1 MRFVLSQSGLKSVIT
16 AGIFSLVAIGIL
28 FNWAVPVSA
37 QNAVPT
43 KPDAPTLLA
52 LAKGMVEVD
61 WNDVSGANGYEVQF
75 YTSSGWIDLPNAG
88 LGIEIVFYGSRAV
101 ATSLPEDMG
110 YDSFR
115 VRAGNSVGWSEW
127 SEYAWQMTT
136 HNMEWE
142 GVPATGAPAISGTAQ
157 VGETLTAST
166 SGIAD
171 ADGLTNVSYRYQW
184 IRNDVSSDRN
194 IRYATGTTY
203 TLVAADEGQTIKVK
217 VRFDDDEGNEETLT
231 SAETDAVAPVPCPGA
246 SYNPTPT
253 DVEVD
258 SVPIVVTSTTD
269 DYFVLY
275 VRGTTVDLP
284 VLVKRGE
291 AGTTS
296 LAENVKALTKERY
309 RVEKYLI
316 ADPADVDGDCIDDI
330 TELDDLGTNNPVNAA
345 GSLDLND
352 GAVGIPDPETFE
364 VLARDGEHLK
374 FVVFGLHTKSPR
386 MYFHNTSTH
395 PNHMTFLEVLLDEGL
410 EQDRANVARG
420 YIDYHPSLEAA
431 DGSPGVYVTWDARLH
446 RFRDVNILHTLI
458 AANML
463 LIEQNLVYL
472 FNHDQLL
479 QIQHEL
485 PLYETS
491 RIPLIFHYD
500 LWPEANYVP
509 LNEEVGFGLLRV
521 LEPDERPSF
530 RDVVIYETLPNNL
543 PRVAGIISTVPQT
556 PLSHVNLRAVQDGI
570 PNAFIR
576 GATDSSSIAGLIG
589 SHVRYEVSENGY
601 TIRAA
606 TRQEVDAHYESSRPA
621 TSQTLQRDLSVTE
634 IRPLSEIGFDDWDA
648 FGVKAANVAVLGTFG
663 FPEGTVPDGFA
674 IPFYFYD
681 EFMKHND
688 FYTRIETMLADADFQ
703 ENFDTQ
709 DEELKDLRDAIED
722 GETPAWILTA
732 LADMNTGFPQGT
744 TNRKY
749 RSSTNNEDLPG
760 FNGAGLYDSKSQKPD
775 EDEEDGLDKSLKEVY
790 ASLWTF
796 RAFTERDFHRI
807 DHLTAA
813 MGILVHP
820 SYQDELVN
828 GVAVSFKPIQGVIG
842 WGYYVNSQVGEDL
855 VTNPEAHSVPEELLL
870 YNDGSYRIVATSN
883 QVAPG
888 ELLMSSGQIGQLRQ
902 HLQEIHN
909 HFKGL
914 YNPAAGDPFA
924 MEIEFKITSENK
936 LAIKQA
942 RPWVFSGVA
951 TAPLGKTLPSAP
963 INLAVAPGDTSLT
976 VVWDLPANTGGE
988 NPTAYDVRYIKTS
1001 EDETDDANWTEQLR
1015 AWIESSGVMSYPIT
1029 DLETGEQYDVQVR
1042 AENSVGKGSWSASET
1057 GTPTVS
1063 LELPSTNTAGVSL
1076 SKTALTVME
1085 EDTAGETYTVVL
1097 DSQPMTD
1104 VEVTV
1109 AGHAGTEVTPN
1120 PTTLT
1125 FTGSNW
1131 ETVQTVTVSA
1141 GADADTIDGAVTLTH
1156 SAGSTDSAYSGI
1168 TIAGVTVT
1176 VNDNDTTNTPAT
1188 GAPTISGT
1196 AQVGE
1201 MLTAD
1206 TSDVEDGNGLDRVQF
1221 RFQWV
1226 SHDGSADT
1234 DIASATD
1241 STYTLAA
1248 SDEGKTIKV
1257 RVAFTDRGGYAESLT
1272 SAATA
1277 TVAAAPNSPAT
1288 GAPVISGTAEV
1299 GNTLTA
1305 DTSDIADADGLSG
1318 ATFTHQWIANDGTA
1332 DTDKQDATDSIYTLV
1347 AADEG
1352 KTIKMRVSFTD
1363 DAGNVETLTS
1373 TATSSVAARP
1383 NSAATGAPIISGTAQ
1398 VGETLTADTSGIGDA
1413 DGLTNVSYSYQWIR
1427 NDGNSDTN
1435 ITDATDSTYT
1445 LVAAD
1450 EGKTIKGEV
1459 SFADDAGN
1467 DETLTSIATSSV
1479 VARPN
1484 SAATGAPTISGTA
1497 QVGETLTADTT
1508 GIGDADGLTN
1518 VSYSY
1523 QWIRNDGSSD
1533 TGITDAA
1540 DSSYTLVAADDGKTI
1555 KVRVS
1560 FTDDAANDETLTS
1573 TATEA
1578 VSFAVQQQIA
1588 NSPATGAPT
1597 ISGAAQVGEALTAD
1611 TSGIADTDGLVN
1623 ATFRY
1628 QWMRNDGTSE
1638 TDIQN
1643 ATGSTYTLVDND
1655 EGQTIK
1661 VKVSFTDDAGNDET
1675 LSSGATDAVAAP
1687 ECDNIGDCDIEDVD
1701 DLLLPDLVSYQ
1712 HDYSVAEVV
1721 VPPDGAEFFALRF
1734 AGYVTNLGD
1743 GPLDLRGNPQ
1753 LADDADLASHDVWQR
1768 ALTIDG
1774 DWVNLTKPP
1783 IDFEVDDGHDH
1794 FHVMGIVEYS
1804 LWDTSGTV
1812 EISSGAKVGFC
1823 LIDVMER
1830 PDLHPNPGPKRHEQ
1844 WDPDNYYCQSGRPR
1858 AKILHMGISEGW
1870 QDIYSFSTTFQWI
1883 DVSDVRPGYYRIGQ
1897 RADPDNVIVESDE
1910 TNNGLA
1916 LSQLLHVVPG
1926 YVARPETVSVEPD
1939 AAVRFKLSVYEYFDD
1954 TNLEPRTRAHRIVTQ
1969 PSHGSL
1975 DVGDTVTVI
1984 VDGATYQVFT
1994 DEWVTYTPD
2003 PGYDGVDSF
2012 TFVALDVLRP
2022 MYPINPVVAKVTVL
2036 SAGKVGITG
2045 SPRIGEI
2052 LTATTTGI
2060 ADADGF
2066 ENASISYQWIRNGGG
2081 ADADIMGAT
2090 DSNYVL
2096 VDADRGSTIKVRV
2109 SFTDDAGYAWT
2120 LTSEATAQVSAPLGV
2135 PELPVGTAV
2144 FIGGV
2149 DLEWDD
2155 VIWADSYDVQLY
2167 QNGQW
2172 IDLPGDGVEIA
2183 FYGAGAI
2190 ISGLDPSLTLWFQVR
2205 ARNAHGSSDWSDF
2218 SSLSSTN
2225 QFTLGKRARSAN
2237 EAARGAPVING
2248 TAQVGE
2254 ILTADTTG
2262 IEDGN
2267 GLDRVQFRFQ
2277 WATNDGSADTDIAGA
2292 TNSTY
2297 TLAGSDEGKTIK
2309 VRVAFTD
2316 RGGYA
2321 ESLTS
2326 DATETVS
2333 FAGQQQIANNP
2344 ATGGPIIG
2352 GTVQVGE
2359 TLATDVLGIADEDGL
2374 ENATFSYQWI
2384 SNDGTT
2390 DADIQGETGATYT
2403 LTDAN
2408 KGKTVKVRV
2417 SFTDDAD
2424 NEETVTSAAT
2434 ATVVARPNRPATGAP
2449 IIGGTVRVGETLA
2462 TDVLG
2467 IADEDGLENATFSY
2481 QWISNDGTTDADIRG
2496 ETGATYTLASAY
2508 VGKTIKVK
2516 VTFTDDADNE
2526 ETLTSP
2532 ATAEVAAGVPT
2543 DLPAKPRNLTGT
2555 ANADGTVTLRWDAPD
2570 DDSVTGYQILRR
2582 RPTEGERTLL
2592 VHVND
2597 TGSTATEYTDND
2609 VTPDVLHTYRVTTI
2623 NAVGLSRRSEF
2634 VNVTPTQPAEPA
2646 QNAPATGTPTISGTA
2661 QVGETLTA
2669 DTSGIADADGLIGAT
2684 YSYQWIR
2691 SDGSTDTDIQHATGS
2706 TYTLVEADEGQTIKV
2721 EVSFTDDAG
2730 NDETLS
2736 SGVTDAVA
2744 APEPPA
2750 KPTGLSA
2757 AAVSHDAVTLAWDD
2771 PQDDAIT
2778 GYIILRRDREIH
2790 PVGTFITITGD
2801 TGSADTTYTD
2811 DTVEPDKQY
2820 NYKVKAINEHGEVSE
2835 RSDWVRANTP
2845 AVPVP
2850 DKPTGLSAAVSHDAV
2865 TLTWDDPQ
2873 DDAITGYVILRRD
2886 RAIHPVGTFVTITD
2900 DTGSTDTT
2908 YTDATVEPDKQ
2919 YVYRIKAIN
2928 EHGEVSE
2935 KSDWIRADTPAAP
2948 SPAG

>member
-1 MRFVLSQSGLKSVIT
+1 MINRALTLPAIVTLVLLTVL
-16 AGIFSLVAIGIL
+16 AALVAG
-28 FNWAVPVSA
+28 ASAVSA
-37 QNAVPT
+37 QGAV
-43 KPDAPTLLA
+43 PDAPDRPVGTAVFIGGVDLEWN
-52 LAKGMVEVD
+52 EVP
-61 WNDVSGANGYEVQF
+61 GADSYGVQMYRNGQW
-75 YTSSGWIDLPNAG
+75 TDLPG
-88 LGIEIVFYGSRAV
+88 DGIEIAFYGAGAIISE
-101 ATSLPEDMG
+101 LEPEG
-110 YDSFR
+110 SSYWFR
-115 VRAGNSVGWSEW
+115 VRARSVHGFSEW
-127 SEYAWQMTT
+127 SDFNFMASTNESKSGRRARPD
-136 HNMEWE
+136 N
-142 GVPATGAPAISGTAQ
+142 VPASGEPVISGTAQ
-157 VGETLTAST
+157 VGES
-166 SGIAD
+166 
-171 ADGLTNVSYRYQW
+171 
-184 IRNDVSSDRN
+184 
-194 IRYATGTTY
+194 
-203 TLVAADEGQTIKVK
+203 
-217 VRFDDDEGNEETLT
+217 
-231 SAETDAVAPVPCPGA
+231 
-246 SYNPTPT
+246 
-253 DVEVD
+253 
-258 SVPIVVTSTTD
+258 
-269 DYFVLY
+269 
-275 VRGTTVDLP
+275 
-284 VLVKRGE
+284 
-291 AGTTS
+291 
-296 LAENVKALTKERY
+296 
-309 RVEKYLI
+309 
-316 ADPADVDGDCIDDI
+316 
-330 TELDDLGTNNPVNAA
+330 
-345 GSLDLND
+345 
-352 GAVGIPDPETFE
+352 
-364 VLARDGEHLK
+364 
-374 FVVFGLHTKSPR
+374 
-386 MYFHNTSTH
+386 
-395 PNHMTFLEVLLDEGL
+395 
-410 EQDRANVARG
+410 
-420 YIDYHPSLEAA
+420 
-431 DGSPGVYVTWDARLH
+431 
-446 RFRDVNILHTLI
+446 
-458 AANML
+458 
-463 LIEQNLVYL
+463 
-472 FNHDQLL
+472 
-479 QIQHEL
+479 
-485 PLYETS
+485 
-491 RIPLIFHYD
+491 
-500 LWPEANYVP
+500 
-509 LNEEVGFGLLRV
+509 
-521 LEPDERPSF
+521 
-530 RDVVIYETLPNNL
+530 
-543 PRVAGIISTVPQT
+543 
-556 PLSHVNLRAVQDGI
+556 
-570 PNAFIR
+570 
-576 GATDSSSIAGLIG
+576 
-589 SHVRYEVSENGY
+589 
-601 TIRAA
+601 
-606 TRQEVDAHYESSRPA
+606 
-621 TSQTLQRDLSVTE
+621 
-634 IRPLSEIGFDDWDA
+634 
-648 FGVKAANVAVLGTFG
+648 
-663 FPEGTVPDGFA
+663 
-674 IPFYFYD
+674 
-681 EFMKHND
+681 
-688 FYTRIETMLADADFQ
+688 
-703 ENFDTQ
+703 
-709 DEELKDLRDAIED
+709 
-722 GETPAWILTA
+722 
-732 LADMNTGFPQGT
+732 
-744 TNRKY
+744 
-749 RSSTNNEDLPG
+749 
-760 FNGAGLYDSKSQKPD
+760 
-775 EDEEDGLDKSLKEVY
+775 
-790 ASLWTF
+790 
-796 RAFTERDFHRI
+796 
-807 DHLTAA
+807 
-813 MGILVHP
+813 
-820 SYQDELVN
+820 
-828 GVAVSFKPIQGVIG
+828 
-842 WGYYVNSQVGEDL
+842 
-855 VTNPEAHSVPEELLL
+855 
-870 YNDGSYRIVATSN
+870 
-883 QVAPG
+883 
-888 ELLMSSGQIGQLRQ
+888 
-902 HLQEIHN
+902 
-909 HFKGL
+909 
-914 YNPAAGDPFA
+914 
-924 MEIEFKITSENK
+924 
-936 LAIKQA
+936 
-942 RPWVFSGVA
+942 
-951 TAPLGKTLPSAP
+951 
-963 INLAVAPGDTSLT
+963 
-976 VVWDLPANTGGE
+976 
-988 NPTAYDVRYIKTS
+988 
-1001 EDETDDANWTEQLR
+1001 
-1015 AWIESSGVMSYPIT
+1015 
-1029 DLETGEQYDVQVR
+1029 
-1042 AENSVGKGSWSASET
+1042 
-1057 GTPTVS
+1057 
-1063 LELPSTNTAGVSL
+1063 
-1076 SKTALTVME
+1076 
-1085 EDTAGETYTVVL
+1085 
-1097 DSQPMTD
+1097 
-1104 VEVTV
+1104 
-1109 AGHAGTEVTPN
+1109 
-1120 PTTLT
+1120 
-1125 FTGSNW
+1125 
-1131 ETVQTVTVSA
+1131 
-1141 GADADTIDGAVTLTH
+1141 
-1156 SAGSTDSAYSGI
+1156 
-1168 TIAGVTVT
+1168 
-1176 VNDNDTTNTPAT
+1176 
-1188 GAPTISGT
+1188 
-1196 AQVGE
+1196 
-1201 MLTAD
+1201 LTAD
-1206 TSDVEDGNGLDRVQF
+1206 TSGIGDGNGLDRVKF

-1234 DIASATD
+1234 DIANATD
-1241 STYTLAA
+1241 STYTLVADDA
-1248 SDEGKTIKV
+1248 GKTIKV
-1257 RVAFTDRGGYAESLT
+1257 RVAFTDRGGYSESLT
-1272 SAATA
+1272 GGETA
-1277 TVAAAPNSPAT
+1277 TVAARPNSPAT
-1288 GAPVISGTAEV
+1288 GAPSVTGTAEV
-1299 GNTLTA
+1299 GKTLTA
-1305 DTSDIADADGLSG
+1305 DTSGIADDDGLSG
-1318 ATFTHQWIANDGTA
+1318 ATFSYQWIANDGSA
-1332 DTDKQDATDSIYTLV
+1332 DTDIQDATDSTYTLV
-1347 AADEG
+1347 ADDEG
-1352 KTIKMRVSFTD
+1352 KTVKVLVSFTD
-1363 DAGNVETLTS
+1363 DAGTVETLTS
-1373 TATSSVAARP
+1373 TATNSVAARP
-1383 NSAATGAPIISGTAQ
+1383 NSAATGAPTINGTVQ

-1413 DGLTNVSYSYQWIR
+1413 DGLNNVSYSYQWVA
-1427 NDGNSDTN
+1427 NDGTADTD
-1435 ITDATDSTYT
+1435 ITDAADSTYT

-1450 EGKTIKGEV
+1450 EDKTVKVQVSFTDDAGNEETLTSAATDAVASLPNNPATGVPTITGVVQVGETLTAETISIADADGLDNAVFSYQWLADDADISGATGKTYALTEADEGKTVKVQVSFTDDAGNEETLTSAATDAVASLPNSPATGVPTITGVVQVGETLTAETISIADADGLDNAVFSYQWLADDADISGATGKTYALTEADEGKTVKVQVSFTDDAGNEETLTSAATDAVASLPNSPATGVPTITGVVQVGETLTAETIGIADADGLDNAVFSYQWLADDADISGTTGKTYALTEADEGKTVKVQVSFTDDAGNEETLTSAATDAVASLPNNPATGAPSVTGTAQVGETLTADTAGIADDDGLTNVSYSYQWVANDGTADTDITDATGSTYTLAAADEGKTIKVQV
-1459 SFADDAGN
+1459 SFTDDRGN
-1467 DETLTSIATSSV
+1467 DESLTSAATSSV
-1479 VARPN
+1479 AARPN

-1497 QVGETLTADTT
+1497 HVEETLTAGTS

-1518 VSYSY
+1518 VSYNY
-1523 QWIRNDGSSD
+1523 QWIANDGTSD
-1533 TGITDAA
+1533 TDITGAT
-1540 DSSYTLVAADDGKTI
+1540 DSSYILVAADEGKTI

-1560 FTDDAANDETLTS
+1560 FTDDAANDEILTS
-1573 TATEA
+1573 TETEA
-1578 VSFAVQQQIA
+1578 VSFAVQQQIV
-1588 NSPATGAPT
+1588 NNPATGAPT

-1721 VPPDGAEFFALRF
+1721 ATPDGTEFFALRF
-1734 AGYVTNLGD
+1734 AGFVTNLGD

-1753 LADDADLASHDVWQR
+1753 LADDADLTSHDVWQR

-1812 EISSGAKVGFC
+1812 EISSGAKIGFC

-1844 WDPDNYYCQSGRPR
+1844 WNPDNYYCQSGRPR
-1858 AKILHMGISEGW
+1858 SKILHMGISEGW
-1870 QDIYSFSTTFQWI
+1870 QDIYSFSETFQWI
-1883 DVSDVRPGYYRIGQ
+1883 DVSDVQPGYYRIGQ

-1910 TNNGLA
+1910 TNNELV
-1916 LSQLLHVVPG
+1916 LTQRLQVVPG
-1926 YVARPETVSVEPD
+1926 YVARPEMVSVEPD
-1939 AAVRFKLSVYEYFDD
+1939 AAVRFKLSVDEYFDD
-1954 TNLEPRTRAHRIVTQ
+1954 TNLEDGSPRTRAHRIVTQ

-1984 VDGATYQVFT
+1984 VDGATHQVFT

-2003 PGYDGVDSF
+2003 PGYAGVDSF
-2012 TFVALDVLRP
+2012 TFVALDESRP
-2022 MYPINPVVAKVTVL
+2022 RYPINPVVATVTL
-2036 SAGKVGITG
+2036 DITG
-2045 SPRIGEI
+2045 APTIRGTAQVGET
-2052 LTATTTGI
+2052 LTADTSGIGDTDSITGI
-2060 ADADGF
+2060 
-2066 ENASISYQWIRNGGG
+2066 SYSYQWVRNDGTNYT
-2081 ADADIMGAT
+2081 DITGAT
-2090 DSNYVL
+2090 DPTYTMVA
-2096 VDADRGSTIKVRV
+2096 ADEGRTIKVGV
-2109 SFTDDAGYAWT
+2109 SFTDDAGNEET
-2120 LTSEATAQVSAPLGV
+2120 LTSAATSSVTARPEQGIAPNA
-2135 PELPVGTAV
+2135 PDLPIGTAV
-2144 FIGGV
+2144 FVGGV
-2149 DLEWDD
+2149 DLEWNE
-2155 VIWADSYDVQLY
+2155 VPVADSYEVQLY

-2277 WATNDGSADTDIAGA
+2277 WATNDGSADTDISGA

-2352 GTVQVGE
+2352 GTARVGE

-2434 ATVVARPNRPATGAP
+2434 ATVAARPNRPATGAP

-2481 QWISNDGTTDADIRG
+2481 QWISNDGTTDADIQGETGATYTLTDANKGKTVKVRVSFTDDADNEETVTSAATATVAARPNRPATGAPIIGGTVRVGETLATDVLGIADEDGLENATFSYQWISNDGTTDADIQG

-2646 QNAPATGTPTISGTA
+2646 QNAPATGTPTISGNA
-2661 QVGETLTA
+2661 QVGEILTA
-2669 DTSGIADADGLIGAT
+2669 DTSGISDADGLT
-2684 YSYQWIR
+2684 NVTFSYQWIGN
-2691 SDGSTDTDIQHATGS
+2691 DGSTDTDIQHATGS
-2706 TYTLVEADEGQTIKV
+2706 SYTLVEADEGQTIKV
-2721 EVSFTDDAG
+2721 KVSFADDAD
-2730 NDETLS
+2730 NRETLTS
-2736 SGVTDAVA
+2736 TATAAVA

-2757 AAVSHDAVTLAWDD
+2757 AVISHDTVTITWDD

-2850 DKPTGLSAAVSHDAV
+2850 DQPTGLSAAVSHDAV

-2873 DDAITGYVILRRD
+2873 DDSITGYVILRRD
-2886 RAIHPVGTFVTITD
+2886 RAIHPTGTFVTIAG
-2900 DTGSTDTT
+2900 DTGSAQTA
-2908 YTDATVEPDKQ
+2908 YTDETVEPDKK

-2928 EHGEVSE
+2928 DRGLSE
-2935 KSDWIRADTPAAP
+2935 MSLWLRTDTPN
-2948 SPAG
+2948 

>member
-157 VGETLTAST
+157 VRETLTAST

-291 AGTTS
+291 AGTTT

-330 TELDDLGTNNPVNAA
+330 TELDDLGTKNPVNSA

-463 LIEQNLVYL
+463 LIEQDLVYL

-888 ELLMSSGQIGQLRQ
+888 ELLMSSGQIGQLRR

-951 TAPLGKTLPSAP
+951 TAPPGKTLPSAP

-1120 PTTLT
+1120 PTILT

-1141 GADADTIDGAVTLTH
+1141 GADADTMDGVVTLTH

-1196 AQVGE
+1196 AQVG
-1201 MLTAD
+1201 
-1206 TSDVEDGNGLDRVQF
+1206 G
-1221 RFQWV
+1221 
-1226 SHDGSADT
+1226 
-1234 DIASATD
+1234 
-1241 STYTLAA
+1241 
-1248 SDEGKTIKV
+1248 
-1257 RVAFTDRGGYAESLT
+1257 
-1272 SAATA
+1272 
-1277 TVAAAPNSPAT
+1277 
-1288 GAPVISGTAEV
+1288 
-1299 GNTLTA
+1299 TLTA
-1305 DTSDIADADGLSG
+1305 DTSRIADNDGLTGATFAYQWLADDAEIAGATGSTYDLTSSEIDKAIKLRVSFTDDGGNDEILTSAATGVVSPVVQQQIANNPATGAPTINGTAQVGDTLTADTTGIADADGLSG
-1318 ATFTHQWIANDGTA
+1318 ATYSYQWIANDGTA
-1332 DTDKQDATDSIYTLV
+1332 DTDIADATDSSYTLV
-1347 AADEG
+1347 AADDG
-1352 KTIKMRVSFTD
+1352 KTIKVEMSFTD
-1363 DAGNVETLTS
+1363 DAGNRETLTS

-1383 NSAATGAPIISGTAQ
+1383 NSPATGT
-1398 VGETLTADTSGIGDA
+1398 
-1413 DGLTNVSYSYQWIR
+1413 
-1427 NDGNSDTN
+1427 
-1435 ITDATDSTYT
+1435 
-1445 LVAAD
+1445 
-1450 EGKTIKGEV
+1450 
-1459 SFADDAGN
+1459 
-1467 DETLTSIATSSV
+1467 
-1479 VARPN
+1479 
-1484 SAATGAPTISGTA
+1484 PTISGTA

-1897 RADPDNVIVESDE
+1897 RADPDKVIVESDE

-2060 ADADGF
+2060 AAADGF

-2481 QWISNDGTTDADIRG
+2481 QWISNDGTTDDDIRG
-2496 ETGATYTLASAY
+2496 ETGATYTLVVSDE
-2508 VGKTIKVK
+2508 GQTIKVE
-2516 VTFTDDADNE
+2516 VSFTDDADNE
-2526 ETLTSP
+2526 ERLTST
-2532 ATAEVAAGVPT
+2532 ATAEVAAAAPT
-2543 DLPAKPRNLTGT
+2543 DPPGAPRNLTGI
-2555 ANADGTVTLRWDAPD
+2555 ANSDGTVTLRWGAPN

-2582 RPTEGERTLL
+2582 RPREGESTLL

-2597 TGSTATEYTDND
+2597 TRSIATEYTDND
-2609 VTPDVLHTYRVTTI
+2609 VTPDVLHAYRVKAI
-2623 NAVGLSRRSEF
+2623 NAVGLSGQSNF
-2634 VNVTPTQPAEPA
+2634 VSVTPTQPAEPA
-2646 QNAPATGTPTISGTA
+2646 QNAPATGTPTISGNA

-2757 AAVSHDAVTLAWDD
+2757 AAVSHDAVTLTWND

-2850 DKPTGLSAAVSHDAV
+2850 DKPTGLSAVVSHDTV

-2873 DDAITGYVILRRD
+2873 DDTITGYVILRRD
-2886 RAIHPVGTFVTITD
+2886 RAIHPVGTFVTIAG

-2908 YTDATVEPDKQ
+2908 YTDDTAEPDKE
-2919 YVYRIKAIN
+2919 YVYRIEAIN

-2935 KSDWIRADTPAAP
+2935 MSDWVRGFTPAAP

>member
-184 IRNDVSSDRN
+184 IRNDLSSDRN

-217 VRFDDDEGNEETLT
+217 VRFDDDEDNEETLT

-291 AGTTS
+291 AGTTT

-410 EQDRANVARG
+410 EQDRVNVARG

-431 DGSPGVYVTWDARLH
+431 DGSPGIYVTWDARLH

-463 LIEQNLVYL
+463 VIEQDLVYL

-621 TSQTLQRDLSVTE
+621 TSQTPQRDLSVTE

-749 RSSTNNEDLPG
+749 RSSTNNEDLPR

-820 SYQDELVN
+820 SYKDELVN
-828 GVAVSFKPIQGVIG
+828 GVAVSFKPIQGVSG

-888 ELLMSSGQIGQLRQ
+888 ELLMSSGQIGQLRR

-914 YNPAAGDPFA
+914 YNPAAGEPFA
-924 MEIEFKITSENK
+924 MEIEFKITSENI

-951 TAPLGKTLPSAP
+951 TAPPGKTLPSAP

-1141 GADADTIDGAVTLTH
+1141 GADADTMDGAVTLTH
-1156 SAGSTDSAYSGI
+1156 SAGSTDSAYNGI

-1201 MLTAD
+1201 
-1206 TSDVEDGNGLDRVQF
+1206 
-1221 RFQWV
+1221 
-1226 SHDGSADT
+1226 
-1234 DIASATD
+1234 
-1241 STYTLAA
+1241 
-1248 SDEGKTIKV
+1248 
-1257 RVAFTDRGGYAESLT
+1257 
-1272 SAATA
+1272 
-1277 TVAAAPNSPAT
+1277 
-1288 GAPVISGTAEV
+1288 
-1299 GNTLTA
+1299 
-1305 DTSDIADADGLSG
+1305 
-1318 ATFTHQWIANDGTA
+1318 
-1332 DTDKQDATDSIYTLV
+1332 
-1347 AADEG
+1347 
-1352 KTIKMRVSFTD
+1352 
-1363 DAGNVETLTS
+1363 
-1373 TATSSVAARP
+1373 
-1383 NSAATGAPIISGTAQ
+1383 
-1398 VGETLTADTSGIGDA
+1398 TLTADTSGIGDA
-1413 DGLTNVSYSYQWIR
+1413 DGLTNVAYSYQWIA
-1427 NDGNSDTN
+1427 NDATSDTD
-1435 ITDATDSTYT
+1435 IAGETDSSYT

-1450 EGKTIKGEV
+1450 EGKTIKVRV
-1459 SFADDAGN
+1459 SFTDDAAN
-1467 DETLTSIATSSV
+1467 EETLTSAATSEV
-1479 VARPN
+1479 VAAAPTDPPGAPRNLTGTANADGTVTLSWDAPNDDSVAGYQILRRRPREGERTLLVHVNDTGSTATEYTDTDVTADVLHAYRVKAINAVGLSRQSNFVNMTPALPAEPAQN
-1484 SAATGAPTISGTA
+1484 SPATGRPAISGTT

-1518 VSYSY
+1518 VAYSY
-1523 QWIRNDGSSD
+1523 QWLANDGTSD
-1533 TGITDAA
+1533 TDIAGET
-1540 DSSYTLVAADDGKTI
+1540 DSSYTLVAADEGKTI

-1560 FTDDAANDETLTS
+1560 FTDDAGNGESLTS
-1573 TATEA
+1573 TATISVA
-1578 VSFAVQQQIA
+1578 ARP
-1588 NSPATGAPT
+1588 NSPATG
-1597 ISGAAQVGEALTAD
+1597 
-1611 TSGIADTDGLVN
+1611 
-1623 ATFRY
+1623 
-1628 QWMRNDGTSE
+1628 
-1638 TDIQN
+1638 
-1643 ATGSTYTLVDND
+1643 
-1655 EGQTIK
+1655 
-1661 VKVSFTDDAGNDET
+1661 
-1675 LSSGATDAVAAP
+1675 
-1687 ECDNIGDCDIEDVD
+1687 
-1701 DLLLPDLVSYQ
+1701 
-1712 HDYSVAEVV
+1712 
-1721 VPPDGAEFFALRF
+1721 
-1734 AGYVTNLGD
+1734 
-1743 GPLDLRGNPQ
+1743 
-1753 LADDADLASHDVWQR
+1753 
-1768 ALTIDG
+1768 
-1774 DWVNLTKPP
+1774 
-1783 IDFEVDDGHDH
+1783 
-1794 FHVMGIVEYS
+1794 
-1804 LWDTSGTV
+1804 
-1812 EISSGAKVGFC
+1812 
-1823 LIDVMER
+1823 
-1830 PDLHPNPGPKRHEQ
+1830 
-1844 WDPDNYYCQSGRPR
+1844 
-1858 AKILHMGISEGW
+1858 
-1870 QDIYSFSTTFQWI
+1870 
-1883 DVSDVRPGYYRIGQ
+1883 
-1897 RADPDNVIVESDE
+1897 
-1910 TNNGLA
+1910 
-1916 LSQLLHVVPG
+1916 
-1926 YVARPETVSVEPD
+1926 
-1939 AAVRFKLSVYEYFDD
+1939 
-1954 TNLEPRTRAHRIVTQ
+1954 
-1969 PSHGSL
+1969 
-1975 DVGDTVTVI
+1975 
-1984 VDGATYQVFT
+1984 
-1994 DEWVTYTPD
+1994 
-2003 PGYDGVDSF
+2003 
-2012 TFVALDVLRP
+2012 
-2022 MYPINPVVAKVTVL
+2022 
-2036 SAGKVGITG
+2036 
-2045 SPRIGEI
+2045 
-2052 LTATTTGI
+2052 
-2060 ADADGF
+2060 
-2066 ENASISYQWIRNGGG
+2066 
-2081 ADADIMGAT
+2081 
-2090 DSNYVL
+2090 
-2096 VDADRGSTIKVRV
+2096 
-2109 SFTDDAGYAWT
+2109 
-2120 LTSEATAQVSAPLGV
+2120 
-2135 PELPVGTAV
+2135 
-2144 FIGGV
+2144 
-2149 DLEWDD
+2149 
-2155 VIWADSYDVQLY
+2155 
-2167 QNGQW
+2167 
-2172 IDLPGDGVEIA
+2172 
-2183 FYGAGAI
+2183 
-2190 ISGLDPSLTLWFQVR
+2190 
-2205 ARNAHGSSDWSDF
+2205 
-2218 SSLSSTN
+2218 
-2225 QFTLGKRARSAN
+2225 
-2237 EAARGAPVING
+2237 
-2248 TAQVGE
+2248 
-2254 ILTADTTG
+2254 
-2262 IEDGN
+2262 
-2267 GLDRVQFRFQ
+2267 
-2277 WATNDGSADTDIAGA
+2277 
-2292 TNSTY
+2292 
-2297 TLAGSDEGKTIK
+2297 
-2309 VRVAFTD
+2309 
-2316 RGGYA
+2316 
-2321 ESLTS
+2321 
-2326 DATETVS
+2326 
-2333 FAGQQQIANNP
+2333 
-2344 ATGGPIIG
+2344 
-2352 GTVQVGE
+2352 
-2359 TLATDVLGIADEDGL
+2359 
-2374 ENATFSYQWI
+2374 
-2384 SNDGTT
+2384 
-2390 DADIQGETGATYT
+2390 
-2403 LTDAN
+2403 
-2408 KGKTVKVRV
+2408 
-2417 SFTDDAD
+2417 
-2424 NEETVTSAAT
+2424 
-2434 ATVVARPNRPATGAP
+2434 RPA
-2449 IIGGTVRVGETLA
+2449 
-2462 TDVLG
+2462 
-2467 IADEDGLENATFSY
+2467 
-2481 QWISNDGTTDADIRG
+2481 
-2496 ETGATYTLASAY
+2496 
-2508 VGKTIKVK
+2508 
-2516 VTFTDDADNE
+2516 
-2526 ETLTSP
+2526 
-2532 ATAEVAAGVPT
+2532 
-2543 DLPAKPRNLTGT
+2543 
-2555 ANADGTVTLRWDAPD
+2555 
-2570 DDSVTGYQILRR
+2570 
-2582 RPTEGERTLL
+2582 
-2592 VHVND
+2592 
-2597 TGSTATEYTDND
+2597 
-2609 VTPDVLHTYRVTTI
+2609 
-2623 NAVGLSRRSEF
+2623 
-2634 VNVTPTQPAEPA
+2634 
-2646 QNAPATGTPTISGTA
+2646 ISGTA

-2669 DTSGIADADGLIGAT
+2669 DTSGISDADGLADATFAYQWLADGTGIAGAT
-2684 YSYQWIR
+2684 GDAYILTTSEMGKI
-2691 SDGSTDTDIQHATGS
+2691 
-2706 TYTLVEADEGQTIKV
+2706 IKV
-2721 EVSFTDDAG
+2721 RVSFTDDAG
-2730 NDETLS
+2730 NEETLTSTATGTVSPAVQPQTANSSATGVPTVTGTAQVGETLS
-2736 SGVTDAVA
+2736 VDTSGIADADGLTNVSYSYRWVANDEGTDANISSETDATYTLVAADVGDTIKVKVTFTDDAGNEEALTSGATDAVA
-2744 APEPPA
+2744 AADPPA
-2750 KPTGLSA
+2750 MPTGLSPS
-2757 AAVSHDAVTLAWDD
+2757 VSHDAVT
-2771 PQDDAIT
+2771 I
-2778 GYIILRRDREIH
+2778 
-2790 PVGTFITITGD
+2790 
-2801 TGSADTTYTD
+2801 
-2811 DTVEPDKQY
+2811 
-2820 NYKVKAINEHGEVSE
+2820 
-2835 RSDWVRANTP
+2835 
-2845 AVPVP
+2845 
-2850 DKPTGLSAAVSHDAV
+2850 
-2865 TLTWDDPQ
+2865 TWDDPQ
-2873 DDAITGYVILRRD
+2873 DDSITGYVILRRD
-2886 RAIHPVGTFVTITD
+2886 RAIHAVGTFVTIAG
-2900 DTGSTDTT
+2900 DTGSADTA
-2908 YTDATVEPDKQ
+2908 YTDDTVEPDRE

-2935 KSDWIRADTPAAP
+2935 MSDWVRGFTPAAP
-2948 SPAG
+2948 PTDSPATGEPTISGTVRVGQTLTVDTSGIADADGLNNAVFAYQWLSDDADIGGATGSTYTLVDDDEGRTIKVRVTVTDDVGNETTLTSAATEAVEAKRNTAATGRPIISGTVRVGETLTADTTGIGDADGLANVSYSYQWVVTDGGAYIDISGETGATYTLASTDRGLYILVRVSFADDAGKRETLTSAATDMVEAAP

>member
-184 IRNDVSSDRN
+184 IRNDLSSDRN

-291 AGTTS
+291 AGTTT

-410 EQDRANVARG
+410 EQDRVNVARG

-431 DGSPGVYVTWDARLH
+431 DGSPGIYVTWDARLH

-463 LIEQNLVYL
+463 VIEQDLVYL

-621 TSQTLQRDLSVTE
+621 TSQTPQRDLSVTE

-749 RSSTNNEDLPG
+749 RSSTNNEDLPR

-820 SYQDELVN
+820 SYKDELVN
-828 GVAVSFKPIQGVIG
+828 GVAVSFKPIQGVSG

-888 ELLMSSGQIGQLRQ
+888 ELLMSSGQIGQLRR

-914 YNPAAGDPFA
+914 YNPAAGEPFA
-924 MEIEFKITSENK
+924 MEIEFKITSENI

-951 TAPLGKTLPSAP
+951 TAPPGKTLPSAP

-1141 GADADTIDGAVTLTH
+1141 GADADTMDGAVTLTH
-1156 SAGSTDSAYSGI
+1156 SAGSTDSAYNGI

-1201 MLTAD
+1201 
-1206 TSDVEDGNGLDRVQF
+1206 
-1221 RFQWV
+1221 
-1226 SHDGSADT
+1226 
-1234 DIASATD
+1234 
-1241 STYTLAA
+1241 
-1248 SDEGKTIKV
+1248 
-1257 RVAFTDRGGYAESLT
+1257 
-1272 SAATA
+1272 
-1277 TVAAAPNSPAT
+1277 
-1288 GAPVISGTAEV
+1288 
-1299 GNTLTA
+1299 
-1305 DTSDIADADGLSG
+1305 
-1318 ATFTHQWIANDGTA
+1318 
-1332 DTDKQDATDSIYTLV
+1332 
-1347 AADEG
+1347 
-1352 KTIKMRVSFTD
+1352 
-1363 DAGNVETLTS
+1363 
-1373 TATSSVAARP
+1373 
-1383 NSAATGAPIISGTAQ
+1383 
-1398 VGETLTADTSGIGDA
+1398 TLTADTSGIGDA
-1413 DGLTNVSYSYQWIR
+1413 DGLTNVAYSYQWIA
-1427 NDGNSDTN
+1427 NDATSDT
-1435 ITDATDSTYT
+1435 D
-1445 LVAAD
+1445 
-1450 EGKTIKGEV
+1450 
-1459 SFADDAGN
+1459 
-1467 DETLTSIATSSV
+1467 IA
-1479 VARPN
+1479 
-1484 SAATGAPTISGTA
+1484 
-1497 QVGETLTADTT
+1497 GET
-1508 GIGDADGLTN
+1508 
-1518 VSYSY
+1518 
-1523 QWIRNDGSSD
+1523 
-1533 TGITDAA
+1533 
-1540 DSSYTLVAADDGKTI
+1540 DSSYTLVAADEGKTI

-1560 FTDDAANDETLTS
+1560 FTDDAAN
-1573 TATEA
+1573 
-1578 VSFAVQQQIA
+1578 
-1588 NSPATGAPT
+1588 
-1597 ISGAAQVGEALTAD
+1597 
-1611 TSGIADTDGLVN
+1611 
-1623 ATFRY
+1623 
-1628 QWMRNDGTSE
+1628 
-1638 TDIQN
+1638 
-1643 ATGSTYTLVDND
+1643 
-1655 EGQTIK
+1655 
-1661 VKVSFTDDAGNDET
+1661 
-1675 LSSGATDAVAAP
+1675 
-1687 ECDNIGDCDIEDVD
+1687 
-1701 DLLLPDLVSYQ
+1701 
-1712 HDYSVAEVV
+1712 
-1721 VPPDGAEFFALRF
+1721 
-1734 AGYVTNLGD
+1734 
-1743 GPLDLRGNPQ
+1743 
-1753 LADDADLASHDVWQR
+1753 
-1768 ALTIDG
+1768 
-1774 DWVNLTKPP
+1774 
-1783 IDFEVDDGHDH
+1783 
-1794 FHVMGIVEYS
+1794 
-1804 LWDTSGTV
+1804 
-1812 EISSGAKVGFC
+1812 
-1823 LIDVMER
+1823 
-1830 PDLHPNPGPKRHEQ
+1830 
-1844 WDPDNYYCQSGRPR
+1844 
-1858 AKILHMGISEGW
+1858 
-1870 QDIYSFSTTFQWI
+1870 
-1883 DVSDVRPGYYRIGQ
+1883 
-1897 RADPDNVIVESDE
+1897 
-1910 TNNGLA
+1910 
-1916 LSQLLHVVPG
+1916 
-1926 YVARPETVSVEPD
+1926 
-1939 AAVRFKLSVYEYFDD
+1939 
-1954 TNLEPRTRAHRIVTQ
+1954 
-1969 PSHGSL
+1969 
-1975 DVGDTVTVI
+1975 
-1984 VDGATYQVFT
+1984 
-1994 DEWVTYTPD
+1994 
-2003 PGYDGVDSF
+2003 
-2012 TFVALDVLRP
+2012 
-2022 MYPINPVVAKVTVL
+2022 
-2036 SAGKVGITG
+2036 
-2045 SPRIGEI
+2045 
-2052 LTATTTGI
+2052 
-2060 ADADGF
+2060 
-2066 ENASISYQWIRNGGG
+2066 
-2081 ADADIMGAT
+2081 
-2090 DSNYVL
+2090 
-2096 VDADRGSTIKVRV
+2096 
-2109 SFTDDAGYAWT
+2109 
-2120 LTSEATAQVSAPLGV
+2120 
-2135 PELPVGTAV
+2135 
-2144 FIGGV
+2144 
-2149 DLEWDD
+2149 
-2155 VIWADSYDVQLY
+2155 
-2167 QNGQW
+2167 
-2172 IDLPGDGVEIA
+2172 
-2183 FYGAGAI
+2183 
-2190 ISGLDPSLTLWFQVR
+2190 
-2205 ARNAHGSSDWSDF
+2205 
-2218 SSLSSTN
+2218 
-2225 QFTLGKRARSAN
+2225 
-2237 EAARGAPVING
+2237 
-2248 TAQVGE
+2248 
-2254 ILTADTTG
+2254 
-2262 IEDGN
+2262 
-2267 GLDRVQFRFQ
+2267 
-2277 WATNDGSADTDIAGA
+2277 
-2292 TNSTY
+2292 
-2297 TLAGSDEGKTIK
+2297 
-2309 VRVAFTD
+2309 
-2316 RGGYA
+2316 
-2321 ESLTS
+2321 
-2326 DATETVS
+2326 
-2333 FAGQQQIANNP
+2333 
-2344 ATGGPIIG
+2344 
-2352 GTVQVGE
+2352 
-2359 TLATDVLGIADEDGL
+2359 
-2374 ENATFSYQWI
+2374 
-2384 SNDGTT
+2384 
-2390 DADIQGETGATYT
+2390 
-2403 LTDAN
+2403 
-2408 KGKTVKVRV
+2408 
-2417 SFTDDAD
+2417 
-2424 NEETVTSAAT
+2424 
-2434 ATVVARPNRPATGAP
+2434 
-2449 IIGGTVRVGETLA
+2449 
-2462 TDVLG
+2462 
-2467 IADEDGLENATFSY
+2467 
-2481 QWISNDGTTDADIRG
+2481 
-2496 ETGATYTLASAY
+2496 
-2508 VGKTIKVK
+2508 
-2516 VTFTDDADNE
+2516 E
-2526 ETLTSP
+2526 ETLTSA
-2532 ATAEVAAGVPT
+2532 ATSEVVAAAPT
-2543 DLPAKPRNLTGT
+2543 DPPGAPRNLTGT
-2555 ANADGTVTLRWDAPD
+2555 ANADGTVTLSWDAPN
-2570 DDSVTGYQILRR
+2570 DDSVAGYQILRR
-2582 RPTEGERTLL
+2582 RPREGERTLL

-2597 TGSTATEYTDND
+2597 TGSTATEYTDTD
-2609 VTPDVLHTYRVTTI
+2609 VTADVLHAYRVKAI
-2623 NAVGLSRRSEF
+2623 NAVGLSRQSNF
-2634 VNVTPTQPAEPA
+2634 VNMTPALPAEPA
-2646 QNAPATGTPTISGTA
+2646 QNSPATGRPAISGTT

-2669 DTSGIADADGLIGAT
+2669 DTSGISDADGLADATFAYQWLADGTGIAGAT
-2684 YSYQWIR
+2684 GDAYILTTSEMGKI
-2691 SDGSTDTDIQHATGS
+2691 
-2706 TYTLVEADEGQTIKV
+2706 IKV
-2721 EVSFTDDAG
+2721 RVSFTDDAG
-2730 NDETLS
+2730 NEETLTSTATGTVSPAVQPQTANSSATGVPTVTGTAQVGETLS
-2736 SGVTDAVA
+2736 VDTSGIADADGLTNVSYSYRWVANDEGTDANISSETDATYTLVAADVGDTIKVKVTFTDDAGNEEALTSGATDAVA
-2744 APEPPA
+2744 AADPPA
-2750 KPTGLSA
+2750 MPTGLSPS
-2757 AAVSHDAVTLAWDD
+2757 VSHDAVT
-2771 PQDDAIT
+2771 I
-2778 GYIILRRDREIH
+2778 
-2790 PVGTFITITGD
+2790 
-2801 TGSADTTYTD
+2801 
-2811 DTVEPDKQY
+2811 
-2820 NYKVKAINEHGEVSE
+2820 
-2835 RSDWVRANTP
+2835 
-2845 AVPVP
+2845 
-2850 DKPTGLSAAVSHDAV
+2850 
-2865 TLTWDDPQ
+2865 TWDDPQ
-2873 DDAITGYVILRRD
+2873 DDSITGYVILRRD
-2886 RAIHPVGTFVTITD
+2886 RAIHAVGTFVTITG
-2900 DTGSTDTT
+2900 DTGSADTA
-2908 YTDATVEPDKQ
+2908 YTDDTVEPDRE

-2935 KSDWIRADTPAAP
+2935 MSDWVRGFTPAAP
-2948 SPAG
+2948 PTDSPATGEPTISGTVRVGQTLTVDTSGIADADGLNNAVFAYQWLSDDADIGGATGSTYTLVDDDEGRTIKVRVTVTDDVGNETTLTSAATEAVEAKRNTAATGRPIISGTVRVGETLTADTTGIGDADGLANVSYSYQWVVTDGGAYIDISGETGATYTLASTDRGLYILVRVSFADDAGKRETLTSAATDMVEAAP